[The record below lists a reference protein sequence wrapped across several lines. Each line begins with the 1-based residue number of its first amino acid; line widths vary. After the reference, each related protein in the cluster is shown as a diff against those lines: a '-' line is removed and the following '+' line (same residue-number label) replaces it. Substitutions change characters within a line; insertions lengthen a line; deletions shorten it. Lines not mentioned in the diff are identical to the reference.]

1 MAGAIG
7 NWAEDMRACTSQV
20 ALTTRGVAALQ
31 KQLQQ
36 VTGVNASLTAELES
50 LRTQRVTHPG
60 EGAHENGERLSTI
73 ICIICIRA
81 LNEN

>member
-20 ALTTRGVAALQ
+20 ALNARVAALQ